1 MGRRDFITLLTG
13 MATMWPFAAI
23 AQNQSFTIGPP
34 ANPAAKL
41 RAQEKAAAEK
51 RAKAKETKA
60 ECRRRAV
67 NERLRLA
74 SEAPSYPHVKKND
87 RAAITQGDDR

>member
-1 MGRRDFITLLTG
+1 MGRRDFITLLIG
-13 MATMWPFAAI
+13 VAIMWPFAAI

-51 RAKAKETKA
+51 RSKEKEKKA
-60 ECRRRAV
+60 ECRRRAA
-67 NERLRLA
+67 NEKI
-74 SEAPSYPHVKKND
+74 APRERNSFIFACEKK
-87 RAAITQGDDR
+87 